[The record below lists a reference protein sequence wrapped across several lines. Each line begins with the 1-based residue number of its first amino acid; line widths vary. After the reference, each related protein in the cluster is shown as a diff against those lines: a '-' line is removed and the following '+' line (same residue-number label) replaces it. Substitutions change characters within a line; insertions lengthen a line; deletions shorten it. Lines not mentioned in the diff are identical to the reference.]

1 MDEPNVVSGVADDA
15 KKDKRPF
22 GAFRRTRDERSV
34 TSGGSSASQARP
46 GKRSRRGAT
55 ATSHSELGEKLIA
68 GVPARIMRPRLV
80 FISCLI
86 AICAFGL
93 LMVYSASSVE
103 ALKEE
108 GSSWHYVFRQA
119 IFMVIGFSAFAVIG
133 TRKIIPWQ
141 AFRTRFVTSVWW
153 AVVAL
158 LVIVLAVGAGG
169 ETWGASR
176 WIPLGFF
183 NLQPAEL
190 AKPAVI
196 VYAANILA
204 AYYDDGTLDTS
215 SFLFYLLLCV
225 GVPAVLIFAEP
236 DLGTTIIIVATVFA
250 MAYICGISYRLIA
263 GAFVLMVLA
272 GIILAVASPYR
283 FARLLVF
290 LDPWSDPYGDGFQA
304 TVAIMA
310 FASGGPFGRGIGNAT
325 MKYYYLPE
333 AHNDYILAII
343 GEELGFVGMAIFV
356 AVFLAM
362 IAAGFYIARRSPT
375 LHGQLVAAGCS
386 FVLLIQFIIDS
397 FGILGLL
404 PMTGKPLPFVSYGGS
419 SVLTSLI
426 LAGFI
431 FRVSVESNVQT
442 SADRRR
448 ASFHVMAA
456 GNVEEDSGV
465 GDPMPRGRGGLRVYE
480 GGAPSLPDRPRGPR
494 PRGARNVRASE
505 RMPRPGGYQ
514 RVDLGGGASERLRS
528 RDARPRVDYGGIAGN
543 PRPRRSGE
551 SGRGDGRGRTGRSRY
566 DR

>member
-22 GAFRRTRDERSV
+22 GAFRRKRDGRS
-34 TSGGSSASQARP
+34 TASSASRERP

-119 IFMVIGFSAFAVIG
+119 IFMFIGFVAFAIIG

-141 AFRTRFVTSVWW
+141 AFRTRFVTTVWW
-153 AVVAL
+153 IVVAL

-196 VYAANILA
+196 VYAANIFA
-204 AYYDDGTLDTS
+204 AYYEDGTLDTS
-215 SFLFYLLLCV
+215 SFLFKLLLCV
-225 GVPAVLIFAEP
+225 AVPAALIIAEP
-236 DLGTTIIIVATVFA
+236 DLGTTIIIVVTVFA
-250 MAYICGISYRLIA
+250 MAYLCGISYRLIA
-263 GAFVLMVLA
+263 GAAVLMVLA
-272 GIILAVASPYR
+272 GIILAVVSPYR

-310 FASGGPFGRGIGNAT
+310 FASGGAFGRGIGNAT

-386 FVLLIQFIIDS
+386 FVLLIQFIINS

-404 PMTGKPLPFVSYGGS
+404 PMTGKPLPFISYGGS

-448 ASFHVMAA
+448 ASMHVMGPDAM
-456 GNVEEDSGV
+456 EEDSGV
-465 GDPMPRGRGGLRVYE
+465 GEPVTRSRGLRVYE
-480 GGAPSLPDRPRGPR
+480 GGAALSSDRPRGVR
-494 PRGARNVRASE
+494 PRDTRSARASE
-505 RMPRPGGYQ
+505 RIPRQGGYR
-514 RVDLGGGASERLRS
+514 RVDLGEGASDRLRS